1 MKNFDV
7 SVLSVAPL
15 RQGETMKQGI
25 DSAVS
30 LAKAVDEMGYKRIW
44 FAEHH
49 NHDAYAS
56 AATVSIVQHILANTE
71 NIRVGSGGIMLPNHS
86 PVVVAEQFGTLETL
100 YPDRV
105 DLALGRAPGT
115 DQKTADVIRRSN
127 HNGVFFFEREV
138 RDILRYLGDEEGQ
151 GEVRAYPGL
160 GTHVPVLILG
170 SSTGSAE
177 IAANLGLPYAFGAQ
191 FSPEAM
197 EEALA
202 IYRENFRPSAYL
214 EEPYVIAA
222 INVIAA
228 DSMEEAAFIAA
239 SHLQVYI
246 DIYTNNLSQLIPPTE
261 NFLESLSQFELEILH
276 HRLGYTIMGDAETI
290 RREVINF
297 QQAYQVDEII
307 ALSSIYD
314 LEKEIRSY
322 EIFKQVSDALFE
334 AESATISK

>member
-1 MKNFDV
+1 MKKFDI

-15 RQGETMKQGI
+15 RQGETMKEGI

-30 LAKAVDEMGYKRIW
+30 LAKAVDKMGYKRIW

-56 AATVSIVQHILANTE
+56 AAVVSIVQHILSNTE

-86 PVVVAEQFGTLETL
+86 PLVVAEQFGTLETL

-115 DQKTADVIRRSN
+115 DQKTAEVIRRSN

-138 RDILRYLGDEEGQ
+138 KEILQYVGNESVQ
-151 GEVRAYPGL
+151 GEIRAYPGM
-160 GTHVPVLILG
+160 GTNVPIFVLG
-170 SSTGSAE
+170 SSTGSAK
-177 IAANLGLPYAFGAQ
+177 IAASLGLPYAFGAQ
-191 FSPEAM
+191 FSPHEM
-197 EEALA
+197 TEGLA
-202 IYRENFRPSAYL
+202 IYRENFQPSAYL
-214 EEPYVIAA
+214 QEPYVMAC

-228 DSMEEAAFIAA
+228 DSMEEATLISA

-261 NFLESLSQFELEILH
+261 NFLQSLSQAELEILY
-276 HRLGYTIMGDAETI
+276 HRLGYTLLGNADTL
-290 RREVINF
+290 RRDLIEF
-297 QQAYQVDEII
+297 QQTYQVDELIVI
-307 ALSSIYD
+307 SNIY
-314 LEKEIRSY
+314 ESKKEIHSY
-322 EIFKQVSDALFE
+322 EILKRVVDELFDQKLHE
-334 AESATISK
+334 ES

>member
-1 MKNFDV
+1 MKEFEL

-56 AATVSIVQHILANTE
+56 AATASIVQHILSNTE
-71 NIRVGSGGIMLPNHS
+71 NIRVGSGGVMLPNHS

-100 YPDRV
+100 YSNRV

-138 RDILRYLGDEEGQ
+138 KDVLRYLGDEEVQ
-151 GEVRAYPGL
+151 GEVRAYPGI
-160 GTHVPVLILG
+160 GTNVPVYILG
-170 SSTGSAE
+170 SSTGSAK

-202 IYRENFRPSAYL
+202 IYRENFQPSAHL
-214 EEPYVIAA
+214 QEPYVLAA
-222 INVIAA
+222 INVIAT
-228 DSMEEAAFIAA
+228 DSMEEADFISA

-246 DIYTNNLSQLIPPTE
+246 DIYTNNLSQLIPPTKG
-261 NFLESLSQFELEILH
+261 FLESLSQFELEILH
-276 HRLGYTIMGDAETI
+276 HRLGYTIMGDPETI
-290 RREVINF
+290 RREVIGF
-297 QQAYQVDEII
+297 QQTYQVDEII
-307 ALSSIYD
+307 ALSNIHDSK
-314 LEKEIRSY
+314 KEIHSY
-322 EIFKQVSDALFE
+322 EILKQVSDALF
-334 AESATISK
+334 K

>member
-1 MKNFDV
+1 MKRFDI

-30 LAKAVDEMGYKRIW
+30 LAKAVDKMGYKRIW

-56 AATVSIVQHILANTE
+56 AATVLMVQHILANTKG
-71 NIRVGSGGIMLPNHS
+71 IRVGSGGIMLPNHS
-86 PVVVAEQFGTLETL
+86 PLVVAEQFGTLEIL
-100 YPDRV
+100 YPNRV

-115 DQKTADVIRRSN
+115 DQKTADTIRRSN

-138 RDILRYLGDEEGQ
+138 QDILRFVGDKSVQ
-151 GEVRAYPGL
+151 VEVRAYPGI
-160 GTHVPVLILG
+160 GTNVPVFVLG
-170 SSTGSAE
+170 SSTGSAK

-191 FSPEAM
+191 FSPQTM

-202 IYRENFRPSAYL
+202 IYRENFKPSPYL
-214 EEPYVIAA
+214 QEPYVIAC

-228 DSMEEAAFIAA
+228 DSMEEATFISA

-246 DIYTNNLSQLIPPTE
+246 DIYTNNLSQLTPPTKS
-261 NFLESLSQFELEILH
+261 FLESLSQFELEILH
-276 HRLGYTIMGDAETI
+276 NRLGYTIMGDAETI
-290 RREVINF
+290 RREVIEF
-297 QQAYQVDEII
+297 QQNFQVDEII
-307 ALSSIYD
+307 VISNIFDSK
-314 LEKEIRSY
+314 KEIHSY
-322 EIFKQVSDALFE
+322 KILKDIVDEFFE
-334 AESATISK
+334 